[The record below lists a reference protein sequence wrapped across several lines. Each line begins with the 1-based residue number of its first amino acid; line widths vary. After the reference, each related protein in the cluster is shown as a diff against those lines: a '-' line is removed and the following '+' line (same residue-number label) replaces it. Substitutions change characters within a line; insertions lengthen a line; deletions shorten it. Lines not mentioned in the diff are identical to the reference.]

1 MVAPCWLIEGM
12 NKFCRLIPAR
22 REVAERMEILRLQLE
37 PTRRWKLLGEYADVI
52 EELH

>member
-1 MVAPCWLIEGM
+1 VVAPCWLIEGM

-22 REVAERMEILRLQLE
+22 REFAERMEILRLQLE